1 MKKIVRLT
9 ESKLVELIRGIVSEQ
24 QVMSPTLKAAKAS
37 KAFNWDLYWKK
48 RDAFLT
54 ANSDLASGRYQSN
67 PKAQAAMVAK
77 VKALEADY
85 EKMSALLPPIPKV
98 TTTKFMPPEIKHDE
112 EVTKPEPAE
121 EPEVTPTYT
130 PEPEP
135 EIEPVPAPLQESIKR
150 TLRMFNTIK

>member
-9 ESKLVELIRGIVSEQ
+9 ESKLVELINNILTEQ
-24 QVMSPTLKAAKAS
+24 QAVSPTVKAAQAS
-37 KAFNWDLYWKK
+37 KAFNWNLYWQK
-48 RDAFLT
+48 RDALLA

-85 EKMSALLPPIPKV
+85 QKMSALLPPVPVV
-98 TTTKFMPPEIKHDE
+98 TTTKFPTPVIKHDE
-112 EVTKPEPAE
+112 EITKPEPAP
-121 EPEVTPTYT
+121 EPEVKSTYT

-135 EIEPVPAPLQESIKR
+135 EVQPVPAPQLQESIKR
-150 TLRMFNTIK
+150 KLRKFN